1 MGFFVLLGFI
11 AYVVVVKFVVSAI
24 GKYSGS
30 KIAKYVAIA
39 VFVLIPAWDII
50 PGQLYFKHL
59 CETEAGVKVI
69 KTVEVDQ
76 SYFKS
81 DGKPDEKKLV
91 ERYAQPDKFDRK
103 FSPFFHIAKSESSIQ
118 DKQTGEV
125 LGTAT
130 DFSYFGGWL
139 TTFVL
144 VDTAGTSCPA
154 YPNFAVHSVIWREV
168 IKPKSDFVQE
178 GRN

>member
-1 MGFFVLLGFI
+1 MGLFVLLGFI
-11 AYVVVVKFVVSAI
+11 AYIVVVKYIVSAI
-24 GKYSGS
+24 EKYSGS
-30 KIAKYVAIA
+30 KIAKYIAIA

-81 DGKPDEKKLV
+81 DGNPDEKKLA
-91 ERYAQPDKFDRK
+91 ERYAQPDKFDRN
-103 FSPFFHIAKSESSIQ
+103 FLPIFHIAKSESSIQ
-118 DKQTGEV
+118 DKQTSEV

-144 VDTAGTSCPA
+144 ADTAGTSCPA
-154 YPNFAVHSVIWREV
+154 HPNFSVHSVIRREV